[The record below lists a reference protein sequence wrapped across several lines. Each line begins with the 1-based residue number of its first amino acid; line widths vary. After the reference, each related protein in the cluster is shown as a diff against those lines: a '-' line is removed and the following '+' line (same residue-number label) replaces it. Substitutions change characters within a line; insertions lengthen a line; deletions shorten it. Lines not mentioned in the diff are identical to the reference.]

1 MVFNNT
7 RLASVAVTGVVAAA
21 ALSGLSACGAAGGGG
36 GSAADCDAPLTIA
49 HATNEVWGLAPKLAE
64 ADGFFDEHGIEIK
77 DQVLFEG
84 DSQVAQALQSGQA
97 QVGLASGYPVLGTLG
112 SGRPM
117 VMTALLAAKETD
129 MLVAKSDIKS
139 PQDLEG
145 KVMAINDVG
154 GGTHAATVWAL
165 EALGVDPDDV
175 TFTQVGA
182 ESDRLAAVIGGSAA
196 TGPVDRAQRQA
207 IEKQGLHVLIDLS
220 ETDVTSAKHGVI
232 FMQSFVDKCGDTV
245 DAFTHALADAQA
257 EILNNPQRAGEVLAE
272 WGEFDAADG
281 VKTSRTRCR
290 C

>member
-1 MVFNNT
+1 
-7 RLASVAVTGVVAAA
+7 
-21 ALSGLSACGAAGGGG
+21 
-36 GSAADCDAPLTIA
+36 
-49 HATNEVWGLAPKLAE
+49 
-64 ADGFFDEHGIEIK
+64 
-77 DQVLFEG
+77 
-84 DSQVAQALQSGQA
+84 
-97 QVGLASGYPVLGTLG
+97 
-112 SGRPM
+112 
-117 VMTALLAAKETD
+117 
-129 MLVAKSDIKS
+129 
-139 PQDLEG
+139 
-145 KVMAINDVG
+145 MAINDVG

-281 VKTSRTRCR
+281 VKIVEDALPLLKFQACMKPREEAMDRSLDFLKTQNDAVKDVAAGDALTTEFTDKLDEDGTVADLGIECEG
-290 C
+290 